1 MCSDFIIV
9 MRAILYVSSFALLK
23 FLTGFKITVLQ
34 GFLLMTSRAPEKLRS
49 LGFCS
54 PCGDQL
60 DWEKRGP
67 DLSNRQID
75 PGLSVTDPF
84 KKICRIRIMTNY
96 LKNIS
101 S

>member
-1 MCSDFIIV
+1 MSSDFIIV
-9 MRAILYVSSFALLK
+9 MRAILYVSSFALIK
-23 FLTGFKITVLQ
+23 FLTGIKITALQ
-34 GFLLMTSRAPEKLRS
+34 GFLLMTSRAPEKLRY
-49 LGFCS
+49 LGL

>member
-1 MCSDFIIV
+1 MSSDFIIV
-9 MRAILYVSSFALLK
+9 MRAILYVSSFALIK
-23 FLTGFKITVLQ
+23 FLTGIKITALQ

-101 S
+101 F